1 MVTLFDTKLY
11 DEIEETVVQLRK
23 APTNSVLFVL
33 LASIFLLAGA
43 SANHIRF
50 HHPVY
55 SQDPPP
61 APSVENDDLL
71 DDDLLDD
78 PLETVNP
85 SENSPERQTVVDH
98 SREEHEKIFANNDF
112 PSANKCAKCH
122 PNQYREWSVSQHA
135 YSQLSPLMVSL
146 QLALNKGTSSTT
158 GDYCVRCH
166 SPVGSDIGEPAS
178 L

>member
-11 DEIEETVVQLRK
+11 DEIEETVVLIPK
-23 APTNSVLFVL
+23 APTTSVLFVL

-61 APSVENDDLL
+61 APSAENDDLLENDLLGDDLL

-78 PLETVNP
+78 LLETVKP
-85 SENSPERQTVVDH
+85 
-98 SREEHEKIFANNDF
+98 
-112 PSANKCAKCH
+112 
-122 PNQYREWSVSQHA
+122 
-135 YSQLSPLMVSL
+135 
-146 QLALNKGTSSTT
+146 
-158 GDYCVRCH
+158 
-166 SPVGSDIGEPAS
+166 
-178 L
+178 

>member
-1 MVTLFDTKLY
+1 MVTLFDTKLH
-11 DEIEETVVQLRK
+11 DEIEETVVLIPK
-23 APTNSVLFVL
+23 APTTSVLFVL

-61 APSVENDDLL
+61 APSAENDDLL
-71 DDDLLDD
+71 EDDLLGDDLLDD
-78 PLETVNP
+78 LLETVKP
-85 SENSPERQTVVDH
+85 SENSPDRQTVVDH

-122 PNQYREWSVSQHA
+122 PKQYREWSVSQHA

-158 GDYCVRCH
+158 GDYCVRC
-166 SPVGSDIGEPAS
+166 
-178 L
+178 